1 MYGLIAFPEISF
13 WCNYITPLVAGNTD
27 QSLCND
33 YEVLSEGLLKLKQEI
48 RKLDE
53 QRQLSVHYHEGIDKV
68 YNMLHDLNPIEEFQK
83 ALQLLDIL
91 PKVLNFCTKCLHV
104 IELMNQASHEK
115 RMASTYKTIDNII
128 DILRKVPNS
137 QQKTEMIKD
146 LEKFKTGEFFDEII
160 KLGIK

>member
-1 MYGLIAFPEISF
+1 
-13 WCNYITPLVAGNTD
+13 
-27 QSLCND
+27 
-33 YEVLSEGLLKLKQEI
+33 
-48 RKLDE
+48 
-53 QRQLSVHYHEGIDKV
+53 
-68 YNMLHDLNPIEEFQK
+68 
-83 ALQLLDIL
+83 
-91 PKVLNFCTKCLHV
+91 
-104 IELMNQASHEK
+104 MNQASHEK

>member
-1 MYGLIAFPEISF
+1 
-13 WCNYITPLVAGNTD
+13 
-27 QSLCND
+27 
-33 YEVLSEGLLKLKQEI
+33 
-48 RKLDE
+48 
-53 QRQLSVHYHEGIDKV
+53 
-68 YNMLHDLNPIEEFQK
+68 MLFRS
-83 ALQLLDIL
+83 
-91 PKVLNFCTKCLHV
+91 
-104 IELMNQASHEK
+104 MNQASHEK